1 MDYHVVIDAQ
11 FSARLTGEWNMA
23 NTNATE
29 KKTPA
34 VEAIMTRGEDG
45 KPIGIHLTFGGTDT
59 LAVALSQLNDEMRM
73 MCMVHGLKQKLVDA
87 AAISRNPDTGRS
99 ASIKDKF
106 DAVSEVAER
115 LLNGQWNKTREG
127 GSGGGKG
134 GLLFAA
140 LVRMYAGRMDEEAV
154 RAWLGEKTDKEQAAL
169 RKNPKVAEIIEEI
182 KAERAKDG
190 TADASASDD
199 LLAELDM
206 LGAGE

>member
-1 MDYHVVIDAQ
+1 MNA
-11 FSARLTGEWNMA
+11 
-23 NTNATE
+23 NATE

-34 VEAIMTRGEDG
+34 VEAIITRDADG
-45 KPIGIHLTFGGTDT
+45 RPNGVKLMFGG
-59 LAVALSQLNDEMRM
+59 DETMSIDMSVDAFNPEIYRM
-73 MCMVHGLKQKLVDA
+73 CVVHGLKQKLVDA

-99 ASIKDKF
+99 ASVKDKF
-106 DAVSEVAER
+106 DAVAEVAQR
-115 LLNGQWNKTREG
+115 LLAGQWNKTREG
-127 GSGGGKG
+127 GSGHGKG

-169 RKNPKVAEIIEEI
+169 RKNPRVAEIIEEI

-206 LGAGE
+206 LGADSGEGA